1 MSRGELNPAAALVG
15 DSGVTSGD
23 NKVVQRLANQFG
35 STVSFAASGN
45 LAATTTTFGDYSAQM
60 LSVNATQAAAA
71 SDSLGFNEIL
81 FEDIRFRA
89 DSAAGVSIDE
99 EMASLITLQNS
110 YAAIARVISVTSEM
124 MDILNQL
131 VG

>member
-1 MSRGELNPAAALVG
+1 
-15 DSGVTSGD
+15 
-23 NKVVQRLANQFG
+23 
-35 STVSFAASGN
+35 
-45 LAATTTTFGDYSAQM
+45 M

-124 MDILNQL
+124 MDMLNQL